1 MVRTNKR
8 QNMMRIFWLPILML
22 GILFINVPLSG
33 AQLESLSTGMRAP
46 EFSRADLE
54 GKEHSQDEFFKEG
67 LTTVLLFWSPDNRK
81 SPNALKDLEAI
92 KQKYSDKPFILVTV
106 AVHPAETH
114 PEGVAPV
121 KAMVDELGIT
131 SLVLVDS
138 DRFIFYEFGVIA
150 LPTTVILDS
159 DRTILYALAG
169 YPLVQSEHML
179 EFLEGILTGRPQEEV
194 VTPSGPK
201 PDKSAVRNLNLARKT
216 AKKRTMAS
224 MAGTY
229 YQKAIDADPGFV
241 LPYIEWYDLLQCE
254 GDLEAARKLLEK
266 AETSIPDHP
275 QILTRK
281 ASLLIRENKLD
292 DARLLLLEI
301 TEKHPLNPHGH
312 YLLGH
317 CLSLTGAYEEAEA
330 SFAKSIELNPYNP
343 MIYEYRAK
351 MNEGRGNREAAAED
365 FRTLSELLRKDE

>member
-1 MVRTNKR
+1 MV
-8 QNMMRIFWLPILML
+8 RIFWLHVLTL
-22 GILFINVPLSG
+22 GVLFMNVPLSG

-46 EFSRADLE
+46 EFSRTDLE
-54 GKEHSQDEFFKEG
+54 GKEHNQDEFFKEG
-67 LTTVLLFWSPDNRK
+67 STTVLLFWSPDNRK

-92 KQKYSDKPFILVTV
+92 KRKHSDKPFILVTI

-159 DRTILYALAG
+159 ERTILYALAG
-169 YPLVQSEHML
+169 YPLVQSEHMT
-179 EFLEGILTGRPQEEV
+179 EFLEGILTGKPQEEV

-216 AKKRTMAS
+216 ARKRTMAS

-254 GDLEAARKLLEK
+254 GDVEASQKLLES
-266 AETSIPDHP
+266 AEASIPDHP

-281 ASLLIRENKLD
+281 ASLLITKDKLD
-292 DARLLLLEI
+292 DARLLLSDI
-301 TEKHPLNPHGH
+301 AEKHPLNPHGH

-317 CLSLTGAYEEAEA
+317 CLSLMDAYDEAEA
-330 SFAKSIELNPYNP
+330 SFAASIELNPFNP
-343 MIYEYRAK
+343 AVYEYRAL
-351 MNEGRGNREAAAED
+351 MNEQRGNKEATARD
-365 FRTLSELLRKDE
+365 LRVVLELLRKDE